1 MFSIPQILDLLFVHA
16 EVVSDLVQEGEADLV
31 SDRKGIGKIAQQ
43 WLGEESDLV
52 GQERRLECG
61 AFGEGSAFVEAVER
75 IRLRIETHG
84 LEMTF
89 FWFFLDHDLH
99 IVQTAAKLL
108 GEPLQNPDGLLL
120 KFFRTQ

>member
-1 MFSIPQILDLLFVHA
+1 MEEGKTDLPA
-16 EVVSDLVQEGEADLV
+16 EFDS
-31 SDRKGIGKIAQQ
+31 IGKIVQQ

-89 FWFFLDHDLH
+89 FWFFLDHDFH